1 MSGGEIA
8 GLILPGLA
16 TGVGGLVL
24 VAFRRPSAR
33 TLDTVIGLTAG
44 IMLAAAFFSLLVP
57 ALDQGSLLEV
67 VVGFMCGCAT
77 LFALDRAV
85 PHLHERFIEKGHE
98 AELDEARRDAQKRSI
113 LLLSALTIH
122 NLPEG
127 LAVGLA
133 FAAGGP
139 ELGVPTAVAIGTQ
152 NVPEGFAA
160 AAPLLDAG
168 VSKRRAVAFSFATGA
183 VEPPA
188 ALLAAGIA
196 TGVAG
201 VILSGGLAFAAGAMI
216 YVVVDEL
223 IPEAHAGGFESDATL
238 GLLAGFVLM
247 MVLDNALG

>member
-16 TGVGGLVL
+16 TGVGGLLL
-24 VAFRRPSAR
+24 VAFRKPSAR
-33 TLDTVIGLTAG
+33 TLDVVIGLTAG
-44 IMLAAAFFSLLVP
+44 IMLAAAFFSLLLP
-57 ALDQGSLLEV
+57 ALEEGTLIEV
-67 VVGFMCGCAT
+67 VIGFIFGCAT
-77 LFALDRAV
+77 LFALDNAV
-85 PHLHERFIEKGHE
+85 PHLHERFVERGHE

-139 ELGVPTAVAIGTQ
+139 ELGLPVAVAIGAQ
-152 NVPEGFAA
+152 NIPEGFAA

-168 VSKRRAVAFSFATGA
+168 TSKRRAVGFAFATGA

-188 ALLAAGIA
+188 ALLAAGVA
-196 TGVAG
+196 TGIAG
-201 VILSGGLAFAAGAMI
+201 AILSGGLAFAAGAMI

-223 IPEAHAGGFESDATL
+223 IPEAHAGGFERDATL

-247 MVLDNALG
+247 MVLDNALA